1 MENETKQHVYIV
13 GSKSI
18 GQYGGF
24 ETFVKRLIEQH
35 KDNTR
40 IQYHIACK
48 ANGDGCMDVTKLPN
62 AKIISKNKFE
72 YCGAQCCLIEV
83 PQKFG
88 HAQAIIYDI
97 KALKWCCE
105 DIKKSKISHPIV
117 YVLAC
122 RIGPFIKKYV
132 NCIHRYD
139 GKYYVNP
146 DGRECLR
153 KKWSPLVRKYWK
165 YSEKLMIKYCD
176 LAVCDSVNI
185 EQYIRDEY
193 KDYSHNTTYIAY
205 GSDVE
210 KSKLADNDSNYV
222 AWLNKNGLKDAQYYI
237 SVGRFV
243 PENNFETMIREF
255 MMSKTNKD
263 FAIITTKNDEF
274 LEMLNDKLHFKDDH
288 RIKFVGTVYD
298 QKLLKKIREN
308 AYGYF
313 HGHEVG
319 GTNPSLLE
327 ALGSTNVNLLLNV
340 GFNEEV
346 AEDAALYWSKERGSL
361 SSLIDSTDKMTNKER
376 NELGVKAKNR
386 IINHYSW
393 KLIAT
398 RYNEIFR

>member
-1 MENETKQHVYIV
+1 MNDEIKQHVYIV

-35 KDNTR
+35 KDNKR

-48 ANGDGCMDVTKLPN
+48 ANGDGCMDISKLPN
-62 AKIISKNKFE
+62 VKIINKNEFE

-83 PQKFG
+83 PQKLG
-88 HAQAIIYDI
+88 PAQAIVYDL

-105 DIKKSKISHPIV
+105 DIKKSEISHPIV
-117 YVLAC
+117 YILAC

-132 NCIHRYD
+132 KCIHTYD

-185 EQYIRDEY
+185 EQYIQEEY
-193 KDYSHNTTYIAY
+193 KAYNPNTTYIAY
-205 GSDVE
+205 GSDVA
-210 KSKLADNDSNYV
+210 KSGLGDNDSSYLE
-222 AWLNKNGLKDAQYYI
+222 WLNKNHLKDAQYYI

-255 MMSKTNKD
+255 MTSKTNKD
-263 FAIITTKNDEF
+263 FAIITTKNDDF

-327 ALGSTNVNLLLNV
+327 ALGSTNMNLLLNV
-340 GFNEEV
+340 GFNKEV
-346 AEDAALYWSKERGSL
+346 AEDAALYWSKETGSL
-361 SSLIDSTDKMTNKER
+361 SSLIDTADKMTSEER
-376 NELGVKAKNR
+376 SEFGAKAKNR
-386 IINHYSW
+386 IINYYSW
-393 KLIAT
+393 ELIAT